1 MPIGY
6 LVKRVGQFFL
16 VLWLAATLNFL
27 LPRFAPGNP
36 IRERL
41 ISQAS
46 QGGPL
51 QEGIQEMVRAY
62 NIEFGLDKPLWVQ
75 YGRYLYHVFQLDFG
89 YSITAYPAR
98 VMPMILAALPWT
110 IGLLLTA
117 SILSFAIGTLL
128 GALIGWPRA
137 PKFLRQ
143 FLLPPMI
150 TLAAIPY
157 YLLGLVLVYLLS
169 VRFAVFPISGGYS
182 IGTIPA
188 LSPAFL
194 LDVVRHSL
202 LPGMSLV
209 LVQIGFSALAMRG
222 MMVTTY
228 GEDYVTFAEAK
239 GLKGWRIFFSYAL
252 RNAILPQVT
261 GFVLALG
268 QVISGSVVVEA
279 IFGYPGMG
287 SLLIRAISGLDYFL
301 IYGIVFM
308 TVLTIALATLLV
320 DLIYPILDPRISYRR
335 T

>member
-6 LVKRVGQFFL
+6 LLKRVGQFFL

-41 ISQAS
+41 ISLSS

-51 QEGIQEMVRAY
+51 QENIQEMVRAY
-62 NIEFGLDKPLWVQ
+62 NIQFGLDKPLWVQ
-75 YGRYLYHVFQLDFG
+75 YGRYLYHLFQLDFG

-98 VMPMILAALPWT
+98 VMPMIAAAMPWT

-117 SILSFAIGTLL
+117 SIISFVIGTLL
-128 GALIGWPRA
+128 GALMGWPRA
-137 PKFLRQ
+137 PKFFRRY
-143 FLLPPMI
+143 LLGPI
-150 TLAAIPY
+150 IVLAAIPY
-157 YLLGLVLVYLLS
+157 VLLGLVLVYLFA
-169 VRFAVFPISGGYS
+169 VRFAIFPLSGGYS
-182 IGTIPA
+182 VGTIPA
-188 LSPAFL
+188 FSLAFM
-194 LDVVRHSL
+194 LDVLRHSL
-202 LPGMSLV
+202 LPGLSLV
-209 LVQIGFSALAMRG
+209 LVSIGFSALTMRG

-228 GEDYVTFAEAK
+228 GEDYINFAEAK
-239 GLKGWRIFFSYAL
+239 GLRGRRIFLTYAL
-252 RNAILPQVT
+252 RNAVLPQVT
-261 GFVLALG
+261 SFVLSLG
-268 QVISGSVVVEA
+268 QVISGAVVLEA

-287 SLLIRAISGLDYFL
+287 TLLIRAIQGLDYFL

-308 TVLTIALATLLV
+308 TVLTIALATLIV